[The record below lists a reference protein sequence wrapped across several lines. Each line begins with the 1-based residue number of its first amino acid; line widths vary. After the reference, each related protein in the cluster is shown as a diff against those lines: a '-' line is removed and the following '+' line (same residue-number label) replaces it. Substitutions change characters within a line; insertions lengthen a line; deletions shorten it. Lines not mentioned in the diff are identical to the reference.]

1 MTVQQAG
8 NGLLARRCCPP
19 RATSKHTSTHTPPPQ
34 VTSTIEIYNR
44 IRAELLPTPSRS
56 HYTFNLRDLSKV
68 VQGVMRADPRGTGS
82 REQLLALWLHE
93 TSRVFEDR

>member
-1 MTVQQAG
+1 MA
-8 NGLLARRCCPP
+8 
-19 RATSKHTSTHTPPPQ
+19 
-34 VTSTIEIYNR
+34 STIEIYNS

-68 VQGVMRADPRGTGS
+68 VQGLMRADPRSTSGPG
-82 REQLLALWLHE
+82 QLLALWLHE